1 MHVAGR
7 LQPERVAVG
16 TRLSRQDLGCEQGQV
31 AQTLTIE
38 GEPVGSTG
46 VHLQIAGLLGLA
58 LNQLRRSAE
67 LDELLREARPLAD
80 QAEQNWGPLPAR
92 LSLCCG
98 WSRVVSSTNAAKSPT
113 HEKCWRMQFRCQHG
127 L

>member
-1 MHVAGR
+1 MHVASR

-38 GEPVGSTG
+38 GEPIGSTG

-58 LNQLRRSAE
+58 LNQLSRSAE

-80 QAEQNWGPLPAR
+80 QAEQNWGAAAGPLVALFCP
-92 LSLCCG
+92 
-98 WSRVVSSTNAAKSPT
+98 
-113 HEKCWRMQFRCQHG
+113 
-127 L
+127 